1 MSHYKHMRRFNL
13 MVPKTVFGVDT
24 DILRPIESWPDK
36 DAYKT
41 AAKKLANH
49 FVENFKRYED
59 GVPAEVVKLGGPNLD
74 F

>member
-1 MSHYKHMRRFNL
+1 MSNYKHMRRFNL
-13 MVPKTVFGVDT
+13 MVPRSVFGVDP

-36 DAYKT
+36 DQYKA

-59 GVPAEVVKLGGPNLD
+59 GVPREVIEKGGPNLT